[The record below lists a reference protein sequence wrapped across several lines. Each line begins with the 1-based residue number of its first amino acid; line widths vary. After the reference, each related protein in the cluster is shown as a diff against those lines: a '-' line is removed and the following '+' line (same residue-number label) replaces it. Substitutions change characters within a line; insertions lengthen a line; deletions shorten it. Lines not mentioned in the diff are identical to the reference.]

1 MSETTK
7 TDIVIIGAGAAGMTA
22 AVYAARGGNSAI
34 VLEQNVHG
42 GQIVNTGEV
51 ENYPAILSISGVE
64 FAGNLYEQATSH
76 GADIRYE
83 KVTGFDFSGPVKVV
97 ETDEG
102 RYECKAV
109 ILANGV
115 VKRKLGV
122 PGEEKFQGRGVSYC
136 ATCDGGFFRGKK
148 TAVVGG
154 GNTALEDALFLANLC
169 EEVTLIHRR
178 DEFRGDAHNVKAVLA
193 RENIRILYDTVPLEV
208 LGDQQVTGLKVQ
220 NKKDGRR
227 ERTGGGRGLCG
238 GGPDPAK
245 RALSRGGRDGRGRL
259 CRRRRGHQDQ
269 HPRRLC
275 RGGHPPEAG
284 AAAGDGGGRRRGGGC
299 YGRQLYLL
307 PLAHRI
313 NTGTSGPPGPLGTGR
328 PLSIPQRERGGKQW
342 RDLLIAGRTGMAGTE
357 RRAVAAPAFWRCC
370 WPLP

>member
-1 MSETTK
+1 MGETTK

-115 VKRKLGV
+115 VKRKLEV

-136 ATCDGGFFRGKK
+136 ATCDGGFFRGKR

-169 EEVTLIHRR
+169 QEVTLIHRR

-193 RENIRILYDTVPLEV
+193 RENIRILYDTIPLEV

-220 NKKDGRR
+220 NKKTGEEGELAVDGVFVAVGQIPQN
-227 ERTGGGRGLCG
+227 ELFRGAVEMDESG
-238 GGPDPAK
+238 FVAAGEDPK
-245 RALSRGGRDGRGRL
+245 TNIPGVF
-259 CRRRRGHQDQ
+259 
-269 HPRRLC
+269 
-275 RGGHPPEAG
+275 
-284 AAAGDGGGRRRGGGC
+284 AAGDTRQKLV
-299 YGRQLYLL
+299 RQLVT
-307 PLAHRI
+307 AAAD
-313 NTGTSGPPGPLGTGR
+313 G
-328 PLSIPQRERGGKQW
+328 
-342 RDLLIAGRTGMAGTE
+342 
-357 RRAVAAPAFWRCC
+357 AVAAVMAGSYIFS
-370 WPLP
+370 L

>member
-208 LGDQQVTGLKVQ
+208 LGGQQVTGLKVQ
-220 NKKDGRR
+220 NKKTGEESELAVDGVFVAVGQIPQN
-227 ERTGGGRGLCG
+227 ELFRGTVEMDESG
-238 GGPDPAK
+238 FVA
-245 RALSRGGRDGRGRL
+245 
-259 CRRRRGHQDQ
+259 
-269 HPRRLC
+269 
-275 RGGHPPEAG
+275 AG
-284 AAAGDGGGRRRGGGC
+284 EDTKTNVPGVFAAGDTRQKLV
-299 YGRQLYLL
+299 RQLVT
-307 PLAHRI
+307 AAAD
-313 NTGTSGPPGPLGTGR
+313 G
-328 PLSIPQRERGGKQW
+328 
-342 RDLLIAGRTGMAGTE
+342 
-357 RRAVAAPAFWRCC
+357 AVAAVMAGGYIFS
-370 WPLP
+370 L

>member
-22 AVYAARGGNSAI
+22 AVYAARGGNIAI

-220 NKKDGRR
+220 NKKTGEESELAVDGVFVAVGQIPQNELFRGAV
-227 ERTGGGRGLCG
+227 EMDEGGFV
-238 GGPDPAK
+238 A
-245 RALSRGGRDGRGRL
+245 
-259 CRRRRGHQDQ
+259 
-269 HPRRLC
+269 
-275 RGGHPPEAG
+275 AG
-284 AAAGDGGGRRRGGGC
+284 EDTKTNIPGVFAAGDTRQKLV
-299 YGRQLYLL
+299 RQLVT
-307 PLAHRI
+307 AAAD
-313 NTGTSGPPGPLGTGR
+313 G
-328 PLSIPQRERGGKQW
+328 
-342 RDLLIAGRTGMAGTE
+342 
-357 RRAVAAPAFWRCC
+357 AVAAVMAGSYIFS
-370 WPLP
+370 L

>member
-193 RENIRILYDTVPLEV
+193 RENIHILYDTVPLEV
-208 LGDQQVTGLKVQ
+208 LGGQQVTGLKVQ
-220 NKKDGRR
+220 NKKTGEESELAVDGVFVAVGQIPQN
-227 ERTGGGRGLCG
+227 ELFRGTVEMDESG
-238 GGPDPAK
+238 FVA
-245 RALSRGGRDGRGRL
+245 
-259 CRRRRGHQDQ
+259 
-269 HPRRLC
+269 
-275 RGGHPPEAG
+275 AG
-284 AAAGDGGGRRRGGGC
+284 EDTKTNVPGVFAAGDTRQKLV
-299 YGRQLYLL
+299 RQLVT
-307 PLAHRI
+307 AAAD
-313 NTGTSGPPGPLGTGR
+313 G
-328 PLSIPQRERGGKQW
+328 
-342 RDLLIAGRTGMAGTE
+342 
-357 RRAVAAPAFWRCC
+357 AVAAVMAGGYIFS
-370 WPLP
+370 L

>member
-102 RYECKAV
+102 CYECKAV

-115 VKRKLGV
+115 VKRKLGM
-122 PGEEKFQGRGVSYC
+122 PGEERLQGRGVSYC

-220 NKKDGRR
+220 NKKTGEESELAVDGVFVAVGQIPQN
-227 ERTGGGRGLCG
+227 ELFRGAVEMDESG
-238 GGPDPAK
+238 FVA
-245 RALSRGGRDGRGRL
+245 
-259 CRRRRGHQDQ
+259 
-269 HPRRLC
+269 
-275 RGGHPPEAG
+275 AG
-284 AAAGDGGGRRRGGGC
+284 EDTKTNIPGVFAAGDTRQKLV
-299 YGRQLYLL
+299 RQLVT
-307 PLAHRI
+307 AAAD
-313 NTGTSGPPGPLGTGR
+313 G
-328 PLSIPQRERGGKQW
+328 
-342 RDLLIAGRTGMAGTE
+342 
-357 RRAVAAPAFWRCC
+357 AVAAVMAGSYIFS
-370 WPLP
+370 L

>member
-208 LGDQQVTGLKVQ
+208 LGGQQVTGLKVQ
-220 NKKDGRR
+220 NKKTGEESELAVDGVFVAVGQIPQN
-227 ERTGGGRGLCG
+227 ELFRGTVEMDESG
-238 GGPDPAK
+238 FVA
-245 RALSRGGRDGRGRL
+245 
-259 CRRRRGHQDQ
+259 
-269 HPRRLC
+269 
-275 RGGHPPEAG
+275 AG
-284 AAAGDGGGRRRGGGC
+284 EDTKTNIPGVFAAGDTRQKLV
-299 YGRQLYLL
+299 RQLVT
-307 PLAHRI
+307 AAAD
-313 NTGTSGPPGPLGTGR
+313 G
-328 PLSIPQRERGGKQW
+328 
-342 RDLLIAGRTGMAGTE
+342 
-357 RRAVAAPAFWRCC
+357 AVAAVMAGGYIFS
-370 WPLP
+370 L

>member
-208 LGDQQVTGLKVQ
+208 LGGQQVTGLKVQ
-220 NKKDGRR
+220 NKKMGEESELAVDGVFVAVGQIPQN
-227 ERTGGGRGLCG
+227 ELFRGTVEMDESG
-238 GGPDPAK
+238 FVA
-245 RALSRGGRDGRGRL
+245 
-259 CRRRRGHQDQ
+259 
-269 HPRRLC
+269 
-275 RGGHPPEAG
+275 AG
-284 AAAGDGGGRRRGGGC
+284 EDTKTNIPGVFAAGDTRQKLV
-299 YGRQLYLL
+299 RQLVT
-307 PLAHRI
+307 AAAD
-313 NTGTSGPPGPLGTGR
+313 G
-328 PLSIPQRERGGKQW
+328 
-342 RDLLIAGRTGMAGTE
+342 
-357 RRAVAAPAFWRCC
+357 AVAAVMAGGYIFS
-370 WPLP
+370 L

>member
-1 MSETTK
+1 MFKVYKCYFDHILDLLQKGKKMSETTK

-220 NKKDGRR
+220 NKKTGEESELAVDGVFVAVGQIPQN
-227 ERTGGGRGLCG
+227 ELFRGAVEMDESG
-238 GGPDPAK
+238 FVA
-245 RALSRGGRDGRGRL
+245 
-259 CRRRRGHQDQ
+259 
-269 HPRRLC
+269 
-275 RGGHPPEAG
+275 AG
-284 AAAGDGGGRRRGGGC
+284 EDTKTNIPGVFAAGDTRQKLV
-299 YGRQLYLL
+299 RQLVT
-307 PLAHRI
+307 AAAD
-313 NTGTSGPPGPLGTGR
+313 G
-328 PLSIPQRERGGKQW
+328 
-342 RDLLIAGRTGMAGTE
+342 
-357 RRAVAAPAFWRCC
+357 AVAAVMAGSYIFS
-370 WPLP
+370 L

>member
-109 ILANGV
+109 IRANGV

-208 LGDQQVTGLKVQ
+208 LGGQQVTGLKVQ
-220 NKKDGRR
+220 NKKTGEESELAVDGVFVAVGQIPQN
-227 ERTGGGRGLCG
+227 ELFRGTVEMDESG
-238 GGPDPAK
+238 FVA
-245 RALSRGGRDGRGRL
+245 
-259 CRRRRGHQDQ
+259 
-269 HPRRLC
+269 
-275 RGGHPPEAG
+275 AG
-284 AAAGDGGGRRRGGGC
+284 EDTKTNVPGVFAAGDTRQKLV
-299 YGRQLYLL
+299 RQLVT
-307 PLAHRI
+307 AAAD
-313 NTGTSGPPGPLGTGR
+313 G
-328 PLSIPQRERGGKQW
+328 
-342 RDLLIAGRTGMAGTE
+342 
-357 RRAVAAPAFWRCC
+357 AVAAVMAGGYIFS
-370 WPLP
+370 L

>member
-208 LGDQQVTGLKVQ
+208 LGDQQVTGLMVQ
-220 NKKDGRR
+220 YKKTGEESELAVDGVFVAVGQIPQN
-227 ERTGGGRGLCG
+227 ELFRGAVEMDESG
-238 GGPDPAK
+238 FVA
-245 RALSRGGRDGRGRL
+245 
-259 CRRRRGHQDQ
+259 
-269 HPRRLC
+269 
-275 RGGHPPEAG
+275 AG
-284 AAAGDGGGRRRGGGC
+284 EDTKTNIPGVFAAGDTRQKLV
-299 YGRQLYLL
+299 RQLVT
-307 PLAHRI
+307 AAAD
-313 NTGTSGPPGPLGTGR
+313 G
-328 PLSIPQRERGGKQW
+328 
-342 RDLLIAGRTGMAGTE
+342 
-357 RRAVAAPAFWRCC
+357 AVAAVMAGSYIFS
-370 WPLP
+370 L

>member
-1 MSETTK
+1 MFKVYKCYFDHILDLLQKGKKMSETTK

-51 ENYPAILSISGVE
+51 ENYPTILSISGVE

-220 NKKDGRR
+220 NKKTGEESELAVDGVFVAVGQIPQN
-227 ERTGGGRGLCG
+227 ELFRGAVEMDESG
-238 GGPDPAK
+238 FVA
-245 RALSRGGRDGRGRL
+245 
-259 CRRRRGHQDQ
+259 
-269 HPRRLC
+269 
-275 RGGHPPEAG
+275 AG
-284 AAAGDGGGRRRGGGC
+284 EDTKTNIPGVFAAGDTRQKLV
-299 YGRQLYLL
+299 RQLVT
-307 PLAHRI
+307 AAAD
-313 NTGTSGPPGPLGTGR
+313 G
-328 PLSIPQRERGGKQW
+328 
-342 RDLLIAGRTGMAGTE
+342 
-357 RRAVAAPAFWRCC
+357 AVAAVMAGSYIFS
-370 WPLP
+370 L

>member
-220 NKKDGRR
+220 NKKTGEESELAVDGVFVAVGQIPQNELFRGAV
-227 ERTGGGRGLCG
+227 EMDEGGFV
-238 GGPDPAK
+238 A
-245 RALSRGGRDGRGRL
+245 
-259 CRRRRGHQDQ
+259 
-269 HPRRLC
+269 
-275 RGGHPPEAG
+275 AG
-284 AAAGDGGGRRRGGGC
+284 EDTKTNIPGVFAAGDTRQKLV
-299 YGRQLYLL
+299 RQLVT
-307 PLAHRI
+307 AAAD
-313 NTGTSGPPGPLGTGR
+313 G
-328 PLSIPQRERGGKQW
+328 
-342 RDLLIAGRTGMAGTE
+342 
-357 RRAVAAPAFWRCC
+357 AVAAVMAGSYIFS
-370 WPLP
+370 L

>member
-83 KVTGFDFSGPVKVV
+83 KVTGFDFSGPVTVV

-220 NKKDGRR
+220 NKKTGEESELAVDGVFVAVGQIPQNELFRGAV
-227 ERTGGGRGLCG
+227 EMDEGGFV
-238 GGPDPAK
+238 A
-245 RALSRGGRDGRGRL
+245 
-259 CRRRRGHQDQ
+259 
-269 HPRRLC
+269 
-275 RGGHPPEAG
+275 AG
-284 AAAGDGGGRRRGGGC
+284 EDTKTNIPGVFAAGDTRQKLV
-299 YGRQLYLL
+299 RQLVT
-307 PLAHRI
+307 AAAD
-313 NTGTSGPPGPLGTGR
+313 G
-328 PLSIPQRERGGKQW
+328 
-342 RDLLIAGRTGMAGTE
+342 
-357 RRAVAAPAFWRCC
+357 AVAAVMAGSYIFS
-370 WPLP
+370 L

>member
-83 KVTGFDFSGPVKVV
+83 KVTGFDFSSPVKVV

-193 RENIRILYDTVPLEV
+193 RENIHILYDTVPLEV
-208 LGDQQVTGLKVQ
+208 LGGQQVTGLKVQ
-220 NKKDGRR
+220 NKKTGEESELAVDGVFVAVGQIPQN
-227 ERTGGGRGLCG
+227 ELFRGTVEMDESG
-238 GGPDPAK
+238 FVA
-245 RALSRGGRDGRGRL
+245 
-259 CRRRRGHQDQ
+259 
-269 HPRRLC
+269 
-275 RGGHPPEAG
+275 AG
-284 AAAGDGGGRRRGGGC
+284 EDTKTNIPGVFAAGDTRQKLV
-299 YGRQLYLL
+299 RQLVT
-307 PLAHRI
+307 AAAD
-313 NTGTSGPPGPLGTGR
+313 G
-328 PLSIPQRERGGKQW
+328 
-342 RDLLIAGRTGMAGTE
+342 
-357 RRAVAAPAFWRCC
+357 AVAAVMAGGYIFS
-370 WPLP
+370 L

>member
-1 MSETTK
+1 MGETTK

-115 VKRKLGV
+115 VKRKLEV

-136 ATCDGGFFRGKK
+136 ATCDGGFFRGKR

-169 EEVTLIHRR
+169 QEVTLIHRR

-193 RENIRILYDTVPLEV
+193 RENIRILYDTIPLEV

-220 NKKDGRR
+220 NKKTGEEGELAVDGVFVAVGQIPQN
-227 ERTGGGRGLCG
+227 ELFRGAVEMDESG
-238 GGPDPAK
+238 FVA
-245 RALSRGGRDGRGRL
+245 
-259 CRRRRGHQDQ
+259 
-269 HPRRLC
+269 
-275 RGGHPPEAG
+275 AG
-284 AAAGDGGGRRRGGGC
+284 EDTKTNIPGVFAAGDTRQKLV
-299 YGRQLYLL
+299 RQLVT
-307 PLAHRI
+307 AAAD
-313 NTGTSGPPGPLGTGR
+313 G
-328 PLSIPQRERGGKQW
+328 
-342 RDLLIAGRTGMAGTE
+342 
-357 RRAVAAPAFWRCC
+357 AVAAVMAGSYIFS
-370 WPLP
+370 L

>member
-220 NKKDGRR
+220 NKKTGEESELAVDGVFVAVGQIPQN
-227 ERTGGGRGLCG
+227 ELFRGAVEMDESG
-238 GGPDPAK
+238 FVA
-245 RALSRGGRDGRGRL
+245 
-259 CRRRRGHQDQ
+259 
-269 HPRRLC
+269 
-275 RGGHPPEAG
+275 AG
-284 AAAGDGGGRRRGGGC
+284 EDTKTNIPGVFAAGDTRQKLV
-299 YGRQLYLL
+299 RQLVT
-307 PLAHRI
+307 AAAD
-313 NTGTSGPPGPLGTGR
+313 G
-328 PLSIPQRERGGKQW
+328 
-342 RDLLIAGRTGMAGTE
+342 
-357 RRAVAAPAFWRCC
+357 AVAAVMAGSYIFS
-370 WPLP
+370 L

>member
-1 MSETTK
+1 MSQTTK

-83 KVTGFDFSGPVKVV
+83 QVVGFDFSGPVKVV

-115 VKRKLGV
+115 VKRKLAV

-193 RENIRILYDTVPLEV
+193 RENIRILYDTVPLAV
-208 LGDQQVTGLKVQ
+208 LGDQQVTGLSVQ
-220 NKKDGRR
+220 NKKTGAEQKLAVDGVFVAVGQIPQN
-227 ERTGGGRGLCG
+227 ELFRGTIEMDESG
-238 GGPDPAK
+238 FVT
-245 RALSRGGRDGRGRL
+245 
-259 CRRRRGHQDQ
+259 
-269 HPRRLC
+269 
-275 RGGHPPEAG
+275 AG
-284 AAAGDGGGRRRGGGC
+284 EDTKTNIPGVFAAGDTRQKLV
-299 YGRQLYLL
+299 RQLVT
-307 PLAHRI
+307 AAAD
-313 NTGTSGPPGPLGTGR
+313 G
-328 PLSIPQRERGGKQW
+328 
-342 RDLLIAGRTGMAGTE
+342 
-357 RRAVAAPAFWRCC
+357 AVAAVMAGSYIFS
-370 WPLP
+370 L

>member
-83 KVTGFDFSGPVKVV
+83 KVTSFDFSGPVKVV

-220 NKKDGRR
+220 NKKTGEESELAVDGVFVAVGQIPQNELFRGAV
-227 ERTGGGRGLCG
+227 EMDEGGFV
-238 GGPDPAK
+238 A
-245 RALSRGGRDGRGRL
+245 
-259 CRRRRGHQDQ
+259 
-269 HPRRLC
+269 
-275 RGGHPPEAG
+275 AG
-284 AAAGDGGGRRRGGGC
+284 EDTKTNIPGVFAAGDTRQKLV
-299 YGRQLYLL
+299 RQLVT
-307 PLAHRI
+307 AAAD
-313 NTGTSGPPGPLGTGR
+313 G
-328 PLSIPQRERGGKQW
+328 
-342 RDLLIAGRTGMAGTE
+342 
-357 RRAVAAPAFWRCC
+357 AVAAVMAGSYIFS
-370 WPLP
+370 L

>member
-136 ATCDGGFFRGKK
+136 ATCDGGFFRGEK

-220 NKKDGRR
+220 NKKTGEESELAVDGVFVAVGQIPQNELFRGAV
-227 ERTGGGRGLCG
+227 EMDEGGFV
-238 GGPDPAK
+238 A
-245 RALSRGGRDGRGRL
+245 
-259 CRRRRGHQDQ
+259 
-269 HPRRLC
+269 
-275 RGGHPPEAG
+275 AG
-284 AAAGDGGGRRRGGGC
+284 EDTKTNIPGVFAAGDTRQKLV
-299 YGRQLYLL
+299 RQLVT
-307 PLAHRI
+307 AAAD
-313 NTGTSGPPGPLGTGR
+313 G
-328 PLSIPQRERGGKQW
+328 
-342 RDLLIAGRTGMAGTE
+342 
-357 RRAVAAPAFWRCC
+357 AVAAVMAGSYIFS
-370 WPLP
+370 L

>member
-122 PGEEKFQGRGVSYC
+122 PGEERFQGRGVSYC

-220 NKKDGRR
+220 NKKTGEESELAVDGVFVAVGQIPQN
-227 ERTGGGRGLCG
+227 ELFRGAVEMDESG
-238 GGPDPAK
+238 FVA
-245 RALSRGGRDGRGRL
+245 
-259 CRRRRGHQDQ
+259 
-269 HPRRLC
+269 
-275 RGGHPPEAG
+275 AG
-284 AAAGDGGGRRRGGGC
+284 EDTKTNIPGVFAAGDTRQKLV
-299 YGRQLYLL
+299 RQLVT
-307 PLAHRI
+307 AAAD
-313 NTGTSGPPGPLGTGR
+313 G
-328 PLSIPQRERGGKQW
+328 
-342 RDLLIAGRTGMAGTE
+342 
-357 RRAVAAPAFWRCC
+357 AVAAVMAGSYIFS
-370 WPLP
+370 L

>member
-208 LGDQQVTGLKVQ
+208 LGGQQVTGLKVQ
-220 NKKDGRR
+220 YKKTGEESELAVDGVFVAVGQIPQN
-227 ERTGGGRGLCG
+227 ELFRGTVEMDESG
-238 GGPDPAK
+238 FVA
-245 RALSRGGRDGRGRL
+245 
-259 CRRRRGHQDQ
+259 
-269 HPRRLC
+269 
-275 RGGHPPEAG
+275 AG
-284 AAAGDGGGRRRGGGC
+284 EDTKTNVPGVFAAGDTRQKLV
-299 YGRQLYLL
+299 RQLVT
-307 PLAHRI
+307 AAAD
-313 NTGTSGPPGPLGTGR
+313 G
-328 PLSIPQRERGGKQW
+328 
-342 RDLLIAGRTGMAGTE
+342 
-357 RRAVAAPAFWRCC
+357 AVAAVMAGGYIFS
-370 WPLP
+370 L

>member
-115 VKRKLGV
+115 VKRKLEV

-136 ATCDGGFFRGKK
+136 ATCDGGFFRGKR

-169 EEVTLIHRR
+169 QEVTLIHRR

-193 RENIRILYDTVPLEV
+193 RENIRILYDTIPLEV

-220 NKKDGRR
+220 NKKTGEEGELAVDGVFVAVGQIPQN
-227 ERTGGGRGLCG
+227 ELFRGAVEMDESG
-238 GGPDPAK
+238 FVA
-245 RALSRGGRDGRGRL
+245 
-259 CRRRRGHQDQ
+259 
-269 HPRRLC
+269 
-275 RGGHPPEAG
+275 AG
-284 AAAGDGGGRRRGGGC
+284 EDTKTNIPGVFAAGDTRQKLV
-299 YGRQLYLL
+299 RQLVT
-307 PLAHRI
+307 AAAD
-313 NTGTSGPPGPLGTGR
+313 G
-328 PLSIPQRERGGKQW
+328 
-342 RDLLIAGRTGMAGTE
+342 
-357 RRAVAAPAFWRCC
+357 AVAAVMAGSYIFS
-370 WPLP
+370 L

>member
-1 MSETTK
+1 MSQITK

-115 VKRKLGV
+115 VKRKLEV

-136 ATCDGGFFRGKK
+136 ATCDGGFFRGKR

-169 EEVTLIHRR
+169 QEVTLIHRR

-193 RENIRILYDTVPLEV
+193 RENIRILYDTIPLEV
-208 LGDQQVTGLKVQ
+208 LGDKQVTGLKVQ
-220 NKKDGRR
+220 NKKTGEESELAVDGVFVAVGQIPQN
-227 ERTGGGRGLCG
+227 ELFRGAVEMDESG
-238 GGPDPAK
+238 FVA
-245 RALSRGGRDGRGRL
+245 
-259 CRRRRGHQDQ
+259 
-269 HPRRLC
+269 
-275 RGGHPPEAG
+275 AG
-284 AAAGDGGGRRRGGGC
+284 EDTKTNIPGVFAAGDTRQKLV
-299 YGRQLYLL
+299 RQLVT
-307 PLAHRI
+307 AAAD
-313 NTGTSGPPGPLGTGR
+313 G
-328 PLSIPQRERGGKQW
+328 
-342 RDLLIAGRTGMAGTE
+342 
-357 RRAVAAPAFWRCC
+357 AVAAVMAGSYIFS
-370 WPLP
+370 L

>member
-169 EEVTLIHRR
+169 EEVTLIHR
-178 DEFRGDAHNVKAVLA
+178 GDAHNVKAVLA

-220 NKKDGRR
+220 NKKTGEESELAVDGVFVAVGQIPQNELFRGAV
-227 ERTGGGRGLCG
+227 EMDEGGFV
-238 GGPDPAK
+238 A
-245 RALSRGGRDGRGRL
+245 
-259 CRRRRGHQDQ
+259 
-269 HPRRLC
+269 
-275 RGGHPPEAG
+275 AG
-284 AAAGDGGGRRRGGGC
+284 EDTKTNIPGVFAAGDTRQKLV
-299 YGRQLYLL
+299 RQLVT
-307 PLAHRI
+307 AAAD
-313 NTGTSGPPGPLGTGR
+313 G
-328 PLSIPQRERGGKQW
+328 
-342 RDLLIAGRTGMAGTE
+342 
-357 RRAVAAPAFWRCC
+357 AVAAVMAGSYIFS
-370 WPLP
+370 L

>member
-122 PGEEKFQGRGVSYC
+122 PGEERLQGRGVSYC

-154 GNTALEDALFLANLC
+154 GNTALEDALFQ
-169 EEVTLIHRR
+169 IGR
-178 DEFRGDAHNVKAVLA
+178 AHV
-193 RENIRILYDTVPLEV
+193 
-208 LGDQQVTGLKVQ
+208 
-220 NKKDGRR
+220 
-227 ERTGGGRGLCG
+227 
-238 GGPDPAK
+238 
-245 RALSRGGRDGRGRL
+245 
-259 CRRRRGHQDQ
+259 
-269 HPRRLC
+269 
-275 RGGHPPEAG
+275 
-284 AAAGDGGGRRRGGGC
+284 
-299 YGRQLYLL
+299 
-307 PLAHRI
+307 
-313 NTGTSGPPGPLGTGR
+313 
-328 PLSIPQRERGGKQW
+328 
-342 RDLLIAGRTGMAGTE
+342 
-357 RRAVAAPAFWRCC
+357 
-370 WPLP
+370 